1 MKRKLLSLVTF
12 LATATLLAQT
22 PCVNG
27 FAGDYPCD
35 GYDLL
40 SFIPW
45 TTFGATNANDSWGW
59 TDPQDGKEY
68 ALVGVSDG
76 VAFLDI
82 TDPVTPQYLGKL
94 PTHTGASLWRDLKTY
109 NNYVFVVS
117 EAGGH
122 GMQVFDLTRLR
133 NVANPPETFTEDAHY
148 AGFGSA
154 HNVVINESEGYAY
167 GVGTS
172 SFGGGAHFVDI
183 SDPLNPVAAGGY
195 SAEDYSHDGQV
206 VTYNGP
212 DTDYTGQEI
221 YIGSNEDKVVIV
233 DVTDKNN
240 PQTISTISYTNIAY
254 THQGWL
260 TENHEKFILGDEI
273 DELNFGFNTRT
284 VIFDVSDLDNPTF
297 DFEYF
302 GPTPAT
308 DHNVYVKDDV
318 LYLANYKAGLR
329 VLDISDIDNQNITET
344 GYFDVYTPSNTAGYD
359 GAWNVYP
366 YFESGNILISSLQF
380 GDSNYLGGMYIVRSS
395 SLGTED
401 FANTNN
407 IKILPN
413 PAVNEINI
421 SSTEAAITSV
431 QIADVMGKV
440 LYSEGKINTLNKTI
454 DFSSFTQGVYFVN
467 INNNVTKKIIKK

>member
-1 MKRKLLSLVTF
+1 MAF
-12 LATATLLAQT
+12 LATVTLFAQT
-22 PCVNG
+22 PCVDG
-27 FAGDYPCD
+27 FAGDYPCN
-35 GYDLL
+35 GYDLQ

-45 TTFGATNANDSWGW
+45 TTFNATNANDSWGW

-68 ALVGVSDG
+68 ALVGVRDG
-76 VAFLDI
+76 VAFVDI
-82 TDPVTPQYLGKL
+82 SDPVNPLYLGKL
-94 PTHTGASLWRDLKTY
+94 PTHSGPSLWRDLKTY

-117 EAGGH
+117 EASNH

-148 AGFGSA
+148 DGFGSA

-172 SFGGGAHFVDI
+172 SFAGGAHFVDI
-183 SDPLNPVAAGGY
+183 SDPLNPVADGGY
-195 SAEDYSHDGQV
+195 ADENYSHDAQV
-206 VTYNGP
+206 VTYSGP
-212 DTDYTGQEI
+212 DTDYTDREI
-221 YIGSNEDKVVIV
+221 YIGSNEDQVVIV
-233 DVTDKNN
+233 DVTDKAN
-240 PQTISTISYTNIAY
+240 PQTISTINYSNIAY

-260 TENHEKFILGDEI
+260 TENQEKFILGDEI
-273 DELNFGFNTRT
+273 DELNFGFNTRS

-308 DHNVYVKDDV
+308 DHNVYVKGDV

-344 GYFDVYTPSNTAGYD
+344 GFFDVYTPSNTAGYD

-395 SLGTED
+395 TLGIQNYVD
-401 FANTNN
+401 ASS

-413 PAVNEINI
+413 PAINEITI
-421 SSTEAAITSV
+421 SSEEAAITSV
-431 QIADVMGKV
+431 QISDVIGKV
-440 LYSEGKINTLNKTI
+440 LFSEENMNTLNKTV

-467 INNNVTKKIIKK
+467 VNNGITKKIIKN